1 MVAVG
6 HYYWIMYKPQPVQ
19 AIETIQKDNRKH
31 ALTHSSSNTV
41 NLLAKALRSQT
52 WPNHAGYSYDSEQEK
67 IMFKD
72 WTPLSK

>member
-1 MVAVG
+1 MVDVG
-6 HYYWIMYKPQPVQ
+6 HYYWIMYKPWPVQ
-19 AIETIQKDNRKH
+19 ATETIQKDNRKD

-52 WPNHAGYSYDSEQEK
+52 RPNHAGYSYDSEQEK